1 MEITFIEQ
9 IGIVVGIVTGVSGFI
24 YSVVQSRRQRRYERE
39 QAAYAREQ
47 AAEREAFERGQAAE
61 QEAFEREQAAKQEAF
76 EREQAAERA
85 LNERLYFLANLI
97 VDKSIPR
104 MSRQIFFDEYL
115 AKGGNGSF
123 VKFWFDEGKEL
134 EAKKEGMGNR

>member
-1 MEITFIEQ
+1 
-9 IGIVVGIVTGVSGFI
+9 VS
-24 YSVVQSRRQRRYERE
+24 
-39 QAAYAREQ
+39 AREQ
-47 AAEREAFERGQAAE
+47 AAEREAFEREQAAKQE
-61 QEAFEREQAAKQEAF
+61 AFERERAAKQEAFEREQAAKQEAF

-134 EAKKEGMGNR
+134 EAKKEEMGNR